1 MYQGK
6 FTVRRRILAGVVG
19 LGAIVALSACGG
31 GSVTGSSGGASG
43 GRTTI
48 NIWWD
53 YTANSA
59 QAAQNV
65 VADFNASQD
74 KYQAVAQFGA
84 PSDQFSSKLINAL
97 KNGQGPNL
105 VIGDGTP
112 QNIGLVIQTGDVLP
126 LDSYLSDPNSTIK
139 KSNFTPGMLS
149 TGTFQGKLYTVPTD
163 IGDYAIVYNKK
174 MFADAGITSTPTT
187 WNELAADAAKLTKG
201 TTQYGIYLPIS
212 SGEWPV
218 FTWQS
223 MLWGAGGQFLNSDN
237 TKVEFNSQAG
247 VDALTAWVDLIK
259 NHSAYP
265 QSLFSS
271 SNNGGTAALTA
282 KKVAMAYDGAYNLGT
297 LDKALG
303 ADNVGVFA
311 VPGLKQ
317 PGMNL
322 GTNNSFML
330 KGTAATEKGSWD
342 FLQYWLKPSVQAKW
356 DIATGYFPSNS
367 DTANDPAWKSYL
379 AKNPRIPVF
388 VKELSYANARP
399 SITSYSEISTALSE
413 NLTAAMMGQ
422 KSPKAALDD
431 AATKAQA
438 VLDKANG

>member
-1 MYQGK
+1 M
-6 FTVRRRILAGVVG
+6 
-19 LGAIVALSACGG
+19 
-31 GSVTGSSGGASG
+31 
-43 GRTTI
+43 
-48 NIWWD
+48 
-53 YTANSA
+53 
-59 QAAQNV
+59 
-65 VADFNASQD
+65 
-74 KYQAVAQFGA
+74 
-84 PSDQFSSKLINAL
+84 

-105 VIGDGTP
+105 VIGDSTP
-112 QNIGLVIQTGDVLP
+112 QNIGLVIETGKVLP
-126 LDSYLSDPNSTIK
+126 LDTFLSDPKSTIT
-139 KSNFTPGMLS
+139 KSNFTAGMLS
-149 TGTFQGKLYTVPTD
+149 TGTFKGTLYTLPTD
-163 IGDYAIVYNKK
+163 VGDYAIVYNKK

-187 WNELAADAAKLTKG
+187 WSQLAADAAKLTKG

-223 MLWGAGGQFLNSDN
+223 MLWGAGGEFLNADN

-271 SNNGGTAALTA
+271 TNNGGTAALTA
-282 KKVAMAYDGAYNLGT
+282 KKAAMAYDGAYNLAT

-303 ADNVGVFA
+303 AGNVGVFA

-322 GTNNSFML
+322 GTDNSYLL
-330 KGTAATEKGSWD
+330 KGTTATEQGSWQ

-367 DTANDPAWKSYL
+367 EHIERSH
-379 AKNPRIPVF
+379 VE
-388 VKELSYANARP
+388 ELPGEESADSGVRQG
-399 SITSYSEISTALSE
+399 TL
-413 NLTAAMMGQ
+413 LRQG
-422 KSPKAALDD
+422 AALDHELQRD
-431 AATKAQA
+431 QQRAEPGPDRRDDGTEVPGGRTERRGHQGASGLGQGEL
-438 VLDKANG
+438 VIP